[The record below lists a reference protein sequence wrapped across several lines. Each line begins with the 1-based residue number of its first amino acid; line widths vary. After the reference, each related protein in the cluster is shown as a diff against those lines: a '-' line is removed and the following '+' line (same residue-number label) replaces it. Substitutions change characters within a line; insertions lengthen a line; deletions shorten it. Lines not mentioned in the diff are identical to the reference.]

1 MEEIVILMLTLP
13 SDIETV
19 QLLCYNFNMSVV
31 LKLAQFATF
40 ETDRL
45 FFRPFSY
52 HDLEDFSEM
61 VLNPRVTTFIHPGY
75 QNRHEVAELLV
86 EAFIKEPLGKWAIV
100 NRKTSKVI
108 GAIRLENRDDLQK
121 RVEMSYFLSEEFW
134 HQGFMSESLRT
145 LLVLCFKEF
154 EIRAID
160 IIVHEENI
168 ASQALAEACGFKIK
182 ERFKGSDRYTHKM
195 RRYTRLELQGE
206 DYQYE

>member
-1 MEEIVILMLTLP
+1 
-13 SDIETV
+13 
-19 QLLCYNFNMSVV
+19 MSVA

-40 ETDRL
+40 ETERL
-45 FFRPFSY
+45 FFRPFTY
-52 HDLEDFSEM
+52 QDLDDFSEI
-61 VLNPRVTTFIHPGY
+61 VLDPRVTTFIHPGY
-75 QNRHEVAELLV
+75 QTRQEVAELLV
-86 EAFIKEPLGKWAIV
+86 ESFIKKPLGKWAIV

-108 GAIRLENRDDLQK
+108 GGIRLENRDDLQK
-121 RVEMSYFLSEEFW
+121 RVEVSYFLSEEFW

-154 EIRAID
+154 EICTID

-206 DYQYE
+206 DYHYE